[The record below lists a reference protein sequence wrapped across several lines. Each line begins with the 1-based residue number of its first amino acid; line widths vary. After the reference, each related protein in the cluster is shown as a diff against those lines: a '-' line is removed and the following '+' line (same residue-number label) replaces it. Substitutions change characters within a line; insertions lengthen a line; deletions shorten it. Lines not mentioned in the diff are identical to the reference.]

1 MKCQFNLYRF
11 NFITIACAFWQNS
24 MFLLFLNV
32 KFRFKRLF
40 YVRVQI
46 SLCVQNYTSQKK
58 ESFNNCHYPDL
69 IEFTYKVIKLFL
81 HFLKVHVYLSYQK
94 QILIF
99 NLVELETLILK
110 YNYIH
115 VLYKRK
121 ILP

>member
-1 MKCQFNLYRF
+1 M
-11 NFITIACAFWQNS
+11 
-24 MFLLFLNV
+24 
-32 KFRFKRLF
+32 
-40 YVRVQI
+40 RVQI

-58 ESFNNCHYPDL
+58 ESLNNCHYPDL

-115 VLYKRK
+115 VLYNRK